1 MFRLYLFYCNL
12 SLIIGHDHA
21 LQCYLNKDRSFI
33 MLMSSGGARNE
44 TKRGPIATIITS
56 KDGNRSGQGWVELPR
71 TRPRNP
77 RSKPDPAPKLNSGA
91 NVHPHPK
98 PAGPR
103 NPTGP
108 PETRTDRYN
117 IQIHN
122 RERRRPGG
130 APAREGR
137 RPGRGAGQGGAPS
150 RGGAGQG
157 GTPARDSRT
166 GRGAVQGG
174 GRPGNAVQ
182 PAAARSPSCAHACVG
197 AGGGGYGLVA
207 WMWMVCVLWTE
218 LDFRVI

>member
-103 NPTGP
+103 NPTAP

-130 APAREGR
+130 APARERR
-137 RPGRGAGQGGAPS
+137 RPGKGAGQGGAPD
-150 RGGAGQG
+150 REGRRPGGRRPGRDAGQG
-157 GTPARDSRT
+157 QPDREGRRPGGGAPSRQRRAAEGEIKPTPPPSGLKPAGFGFKPARL
-166 GRGAVQGG
+166 
-174 GRPGNAVQ
+174 PF
-182 PAAARSPSCAHACVG
+182 
-197 AGGGGYGLVA
+197 L
-207 WMWMVCVLWTE
+207 
-218 LDFRVI
+218 